1 MPPAALSRS
10 DKPAPNADASVGA
23 RSSVLSFFGLRRSLS
38 LRARRRLRKVLLA
51 AASLSLLLVAW
62 HFSVG
67 TLFNPKLVASPEATF
82 AKITAMLASGELLLH
97 VGVSLERVLIG
108 YVIGCALGIVLG
120 AVIGRIQVV
129 AEFTDPVLE
138 LVRPISPVAIVP
150 LAMLW
155 FGIGELSKCFIIIYA
170 TVIIVLLNTAAGVS
184 RTPVAR
190 IRAARCLGATD
201 YQLFRKVVL
210 PSAVPYILTG
220 MRVALGF
227 SFMGIVA
234 AELIGAREGLGFL
247 IMNSQLLLQTDQL
260 FVGLLTL
267 GVVGLV
273 VDRIFRAIL
282 ARSMRRYMRS
292 DELI

>member
-1 MPPAALSRS
+1 MLRVQTPSNELGR
-10 DKPAPNADASVGA
+10 A
-23 RSSVLSFFGLRRSLS
+23 RPSNRLARARTIVVQPSIRRSL
-38 LRARRRLRKVLLA
+38 RKVSFA
-51 AASLSLLLVAW
+51 VVSLTALGVAW

-67 TLFNPKLVASPEATF
+67 TLFNSMLVASPEATF
-82 AKITAMLASGELLLH
+82 AKIGQMLASGELLLH
-97 VGVSLERVLIG
+97 VGVSLRRVLVG
-108 YVIGCALGIVLG
+108 YIVGCSLGILLG
-120 AVIGRIQVV
+120 AVIGRIRIV
-129 AEFTDPVLE
+129 AEFVDPIVE
-138 LVRPISPVAIVP
+138 LVRPISPVAMVP

-155 FGIGELSKCFIIIYA
+155 FGIGELSKYFIIIYA

-184 RTPVAR
+184 RTPIMR
-190 IRAARCLGATD
+190 IRAAYCLGATD
-201 YQLFRKVVL
+201 YQVFRKVIL

-267 GVVGLV
+267 GVLGLI

>member
-1 MPPAALSRS
+1 MPPATPSNKVAAAGDAAAPSRS
-10 DKPAPNADASVGA
+10 GI
-23 RSSVLSFFGLRRSLS
+23 VLRPRVRRGLRKLGFATVSF
-38 LRARRRLRKVLLA
+38 AVI
-51 AASLSLLLVAW
+51 LLVW
-62 HFSVG
+62 YLSVG
-67 TLFNPKLVASPEATF
+67 TIFNPILVASPQATF
-82 AKITAMLASGELLLH
+82 TKMASMLASGELLRH
-97 VGVSLERVLIG
+97 VAVSLKRVLVG
-108 YVIGCALGIVLG
+108 YVVGCAAGVALG
-120 AVIGRIQVV
+120 AIIGRVRTI
-129 AEFTDPVLE
+129 AELFDPVLE
-138 LVRPISPVAIVP
+138 LVRPISPVALVP

-155 FGIGELSKCFIIIYA
+155 FGIGELSKYFIIIYA

-184 RTPVAR
+184 RTPTTR

-201 YQLFRKVVL
+201 YQVFRQVVL

-267 GVVGLV
+267 GIVGLI

-282 ARSMRRYMRS
+282 ARSMRRYMQS

>member
-1 MPPAALSRS
+1 MRPAAQSSKLTAVATGSPPQ
-10 DKPAPNADASVGA
+10 KQFGA
-23 RSSVLSFFGLRRSLS
+23 ALRPGVRRGLRKLGFAIISFS
-38 LRARRRLRKVLLA
+38 VLLA
-51 AASLSLLLVAW
+51 IW
-62 HFSVG
+62 HLSVG
-67 TLFNPKLVASPEATF
+67 TLFNPILVASPKATF
-82 AKITAMLASGELLLH
+82 TKIATMLESGELLRH
-97 VGVSLERVLIG
+97 VAVSLKRVIVG
-108 YVIGCALGIVLG
+108 YMVGCTLGIALGAI
-120 AVIGRIQVV
+120 IGRIRIVG
-129 AEFTDPVLE
+129 ELIDPVLE
-138 LVRPISPVAIVP
+138 LIRPISPVALVP

-155 FGIGELSKCFIIIYA
+155 FGIGELSKYFIIIYA

-184 RTPVAR
+184 RTPVTR

-267 GVVGLV
+267 GIVGLV
-273 VDRIFRAIL
+273 VDRIFRTIL
-282 ARSMRRYMRS
+282 ARSMRRYMQS

>member
-1 MPPAALSRS
+1 MPSDKLATDQPAA
-10 DKPAPNADASVGA
+10 APNKRAGA
-23 RSSVLSFFGLRRSLS
+23 SLS
-38 LRARRRLRKVLLA
+38 PHARRVLRKVGFA
-51 AASLSLLLVAW
+51 IVSLGTILIIW

-67 TLFNPKLVASPEATF
+67 TLFNPVLVASPKATF
-82 AKITAMLASGELLLH
+82 TKIAVMLASGELLMH
-97 VGVSLERVLIG
+97 VGVSLKRVLIG
-108 YVIGCALGIVLG
+108 YVTGCVLGIFFG
-120 AVIGRIQVV
+120 AIIGRIPAV
-129 AEFTDPVLE
+129 ADLSDPVLE
-138 LVRPISPVAIVP
+138 LIRPISPVALVP

-155 FGIGELSKCFIIIYA
+155 FGIGELSKYFIIIYA

-201 YQLFRKVVL
+201 YQVFRKVVL

-267 GVVGLV
+267 GIVGLI

>member
-1 MPPAALSRS
+1 MLRVQTPPNKLGTGRTGSR
-10 DKPAPNADASVGA
+10 
-23 RSSVLSFFGLRRSLS
+23 LE
-38 LRARRRLRKVLLA
+38 RARAVVIQPSVRRAVRKVSFA
-51 AASLSLLLVAW
+51 VASLATLGIAW

-67 TLFNPKLVASPEATF
+67 TLFNSMLVASPEATF
-82 AKITAMLASGELLLH
+82 AKIGKMLASGELLLH
-97 VGVSLERVLIG
+97 VGVSLRRVLVG
-108 YVIGCALGIVLG
+108 YITGCALGILLG
-120 AVIGRIQVV
+120 AVIGRVRMV
-129 AEFTDPVLE
+129 AEFVDPVVE
-138 LVRPISPVAIVP
+138 LVRPISPVAMVP

-155 FGIGELSKCFIIIYA
+155 FGIGELSKYFIIIYA
-170 TVIIVLLNTAAGVS
+170 TVIVVLLNTAAGVS
-184 RTPVAR
+184 RTPVMR
-190 IRAARCLGATD
+190 IRAAYCLGATD
-201 YQLFRKVVL
+201 YQVFRKVIL

-267 GVVGLV
+267 GVLGLI
-273 VDRIFRAIL
+273 VDRIFRTII

>member
-1 MPPAALSRS
+1 MRPKIRRGFRKLAFATVSFT
-10 DKPAPNADASVGA
+10 
-23 RSSVLSFFGLRRSLS
+23 VLFIVWYL
-38 LRARRRLRKVLLA
+38 
-51 AASLSLLLVAW
+51 
-62 HFSVG
+62 SVG
-67 TLFNPKLVASPEATF
+67 TLFNPFLVASPQATF
-82 AKITAMLASGELLLH
+82 TKMASMLASGELLRH
-97 VGVSLERVLIG
+97 VAVSLKRVLVG
-108 YVIGCALGIVLG
+108 YVVGCTLGIAFG
-120 AVIGRIQVV
+120 AIIGRIRAVSEL
-129 AEFTDPVLE
+129 ADPVLE
-138 LVRPISPVAIVP
+138 LVRPISPVALVP

-155 FGIGELSKCFIIIYA
+155 FGIGELSKYFIIIYA

-184 RTPVAR
+184 RTPITR
-190 IRAARCLGATD
+190 IRAARCLGATN
-201 YQLFRKVVL
+201 YQLFRKIVL

-267 GVVGLV
+267 GIVGLI
-273 VDRIFRAIL
+273 VDRVFRAIL
-282 ARSMRRYMRS
+282 ARSMRRYMQS